1 MPVGLALFAS
11 VTSQVGDG
19 LTRLTEQAFSLPDDL
34 QYRRHGLIF
43 GARLA
48 AKATRLEV
56 TDAVFA
62 RNLRNYAR
70 QCVFHALLL
79 GHVSPDDL
87 RESTD
92 LWSLVTATGTPSAG
106 ASPARMMEFATR
118 QAASG
123 TGATTVDR
131 AIVTC
136 RDAAGQLN
144 AQWTAETSRAG
155 TVFGRRIFPDAR
167 TDALARAEL
176 LAALPAA
183 HDFLIGASRS
193 AADIMRQQ
201 MVLNAVHD
209 AGEQWAAEAG
219 NAAALRAYTEAR
231 AEAQTVSAYRA
242 IGRQAETWVPLL
254 KIVFECLYIGAFPM
268 AVLLMLTP
276 AGTAIFRSYVTGL
289 IWLQSWGPLYAILHR
304 ISMGEAAERMSAAA
318 TMPGGEIGISLV
330 AQAGIR
336 AVSSDVAVMSGYLS
350 MSVPFL
356 AAALAYGL
364 SKATVLATSVL
375 AVGQDAASSAAHEG
389 TTGNISL
396 ASTAAD
402 VHRYAT
408 MEGRQIR
415 TSAHVDAD
423 RHVGY
428 TPGGALFT
436 VTGDG
441 TAVADLSPATSR
453 IPAAGIRMS
462 EAVTTHLETRA
473 AEARSL
479 SHHLSMEAGSARN
492 AAVTDATQLVE
503 RYARDVST
511 GEAYARG
518 VTETESTQAQ
528 ALESHMEKL
537 AETSGLSRSQAL
549 MLTGEAKIGGSWD
562 KIVSLGAGGSATWR
576 GQTIESDDWN
586 RVKDYAE
593 SHQVLDLWSGV
604 MDASRRYSTSTGESE
619 AASLDESLS
628 ANLTRMRSFQ
638 ERASM
643 AHTESESWSEQAA
656 RTESEARAID
666 RDLGQ
671 PFFAWLAERPGADGR
686 PIGEAGA
693 LRLAEVQT
701 PEDVET
707 LHRYAAAFAA
717 ERFPA
722 PAGPDPAEI
731 GGRAEYDAARGELC
745 RPQRARGRR
754 GPRGLARGCASSR
767 PCGRGARAGRGRERR
782 DPRTRGDEGR
792 HDGERG
798 RARGA
803 RRAHARA
810 RPRGTRRRGGRGRQA
825 AGARRHRER
834 AADRRL
840 ARQQA
845 VRHGGKR
852 RARRNRGPSG
862 RGPSGRRSANRG
874 HGRGRGPVS
883 GSGSE
888 ARIVAAGPVV
898 EQAVA
903 ILADPHIRERARPCI
918 PVETFSTC
926 VGGTLVPACAAAPE
940 GGPVAIHETASERG
954 REAGERRPCDGNQP
968 HEPDRLAA
976 RAESDRDG
984 GGGHGQREAAQ
995 HEGALAPGGAARPG
1009 IAGPVFGNTCHGDDL
1024 LCRARPGRGR
1034 LGARSFAPPPAPA
1047 ASPPPG
1053 PAPPPGGAHPK
1064 IPNHRE
1070 GAVRHRRPR
1079 PSRPGHPAMPVHDGP
1094 VHRRRSRRQDDAAYK
1109 PRDAAGTCRAR
1120 PRHPHP
1126 SRRRARRDL
1135 QPGHDRAVEA
1145 R

>member
-1 MPVGLALFAS
+1 MFELFTLGGGTYLVDLLNAVAAITGGGAYLMLAQIAGVAGLAWVLFRTAFGGSWKDNAKWMLLFVAVWGAMIVPKATVRVVDRLDPALAPAVVANVPVGLALFAS

-19 LTRLTEQAFSLPDDL
+19 LTRLTEQAFSLPNDL

-48 AKATRLEV
+48 AKATRLEA

-79 GHVSPDDL
+79 GHVSADDL

-106 ASPARMMEFATR
+106 ASPARMMELATR
-118 QAASG
+118 SG
-123 TGATTVDR
+123 GGTVDR
-131 AIVTC
+131 TIVTC

-155 TVFGRRIFPDAR
+155 TIFGRRIFPDAG

-276 AGTAIFRSYVTGL
+276 AGAAIFRSYVTGL

-304 ISMGEAAERMSAAA
+304 ISMGEAAERMQAAA
-318 TMPGGEIGISLV
+318 AMPGGDIGISLV

-396 ASTAAD
+396 ASTATD
-402 VHRYAT
+402 THRYAT
-408 MEGRQIR
+408 LEGRQIR

-462 EAVTTHLETRA
+462 EAVTTHFETRA
-473 AEARSL
+473 GEARSL
-479 SHHLSMEAGSARN
+479 ARHFSMEAGSARN

-503 RYARDVST
+503 RYSRDVST

-537 AETSGLSRSQAL
+537 AETSGLSKSQAL
-549 MLTGEAKIGGSWD
+549 MLTGEAKIGGSWE
-562 KIVSLGAGGSATWR
+562 KIVSLGAGGAATWR

-593 SHQVLDLWSGV
+593 SHQVLDLWSRV
-604 MDASRRYSTSTGESE
+604 MDASRRYSASTGESE

-643 AHTESESWSEQAA
+643 ARTESESWSEQAA
-656 RTESEARAID
+656 RTDSEARAID

-671 PFFAWLAERPGADGR
+671 VFFAWLAGRPGSDGR

-693 LRLAEVQT
+693 TRLGEVQT

-707 LHRYAAAFAA
+707 LHRYAAAFVA
-717 ERFPA
+717 ERYPA

-731 GGRAEYDAARGELC
+731 GGRAEYDAARESYSDLNAREVGGAREGW
-745 RPQRARGRR
+745 REDVRDRAR
-754 GPRGLARGCASSR
+754 
-767 PCGRGARAGRGRERR
+767 
-782 DPRTRGDEGR
+782 
-792 HDGERG
+792 
-798 RARGA
+798 
-803 RRAHARA
+803 
-810 RPRGTRRRGGRGRQA
+810 A
-825 AGARRHRER
+825 AGAPGPGEVESGAIRER
-834 AADRRL
+834 AATKADMT
-840 ARQQA
+840 
-845 VRHGGKR
+845 V
-852 RARRNRGPSG
+852 
-862 RGPSGRRSANRG
+862 
-874 HGRGRGPVS
+874 
-883 GSGSE
+883 SE
-888 ARIVAAGPVV
+888 AGREARAG
-898 EQAVA
+898 
-903 ILADPHIRERARPCI
+903 LTRERAR
-918 PVETFSTC
+918 EER
-926 VGGTLVPACAAAPE
+926 AA
-940 GGPVAIHETASERG
+940 VAVKAGKPLERG
-954 REAGERRPCDGNQP
+954 ATESLPLIGGWLANKLFGTAENTAPDGTDGPRGAGPRTEGP
-968 HEPDRLAA
+968 AA
-976 RAESDRDG
+976 RDR
-984 GGGHGQREAAQ
+984 
-995 HEGALAPGGAARPG
+995 GAA
-1009 IAGPVFGNTCHGDDL
+1009 
-1024 LCRARPGRGR
+1024 
-1034 LGARSFAPPPAPA
+1034 
-1047 ASPPPG
+1047 
-1053 PAPPPGGAHPK
+1053 
-1064 IPNHRE
+1064 E
-1070 GAVRHRRPR
+1070 G
-1079 PSRPGHPAMPVHDGP
+1079 
-1094 VHRRRSRRQDDAAYK
+1094 
-1109 PRDAAGTCRAR
+1109 
-1120 PRHPHP
+1120 
-1126 SRRRARRDL
+1126 
-1135 QPGHDRAVEA
+1135 EA

>member
-1 MPVGLALFAS
+1 MFELFTLGGGTYLVDLLNAVAAITGGGAYILLAQLAGVAGLAWVLFRTAFGGSWKDNAKWVLLFVAVWGAMIVPKATVRVVDRLDPALAPAVVANVPVGLALFAS

-19 LTRLTEQAFSLPDDL
+19 LTRLTEQAFTLPDDL
-34 QYRRHGLIF
+34 AYRRHGLIF

-79 GHVSPDDL
+79 GHVSADDL

-106 ASPARMMEFATR
+106 ASPARMMEFAAR
-118 QAASG
+118 QPASG
-123 TGATTVDR
+123 TGATPIDRTV
-131 AIVTC
+131 VTC
-136 RDAAGQLN
+136 RDAAGRLN
-144 AQWTAETSRAG
+144 AQWTAEMNRAG

-254 KIVFECLYIGAFPM
+254 RIVFECLYIGAFPM

-276 AGTAIFRSYVTGL
+276 AGTAIFRSWVTGL

-318 TMPGGEIGISLV
+318 MMPGGDIGISLV

-336 AVSSDVAVMSGYLS
+336 AVASDVAVMSGYLS

-396 ASTAAD
+396 ASTSTD

-408 MEGRQIR
+408 LEGRQIR

-441 TAVADLSPATSR
+441 TAVADVSTATSR
-453 IPAAGIRMS
+453 IPAAGIRFSDTLASAWESRAAHASGLSRHWSS
-462 EAVTTHLETRA
+462 EAGI
-473 AEARSL
+473 S
-479 SHHLSMEAGSARN
+479 RN
-492 AAVTDATQLVE
+492 AAVTDATQLME
-503 RYARDVST
+503 RYAHDVST
-511 GEAYARG
+511 GEAWARG
-518 VTETESTQAQ
+518 VTESESAQAQ

-537 AETSGLSRSQAL
+537 AETAGIGKDQA
-549 MLTGEAKIGGSWD
+549 MTLTGEASIGGGWE
-562 KIVSLGAGGSATWR
+562 KVVTLGAEGSATWR
-576 GQTIESDDWN
+576 GQTIESDEWS
-586 RVKDYAE
+586 RAKDYARE
-593 SHQVLDLWSGV
+593 HQLTDLWSRV
-604 MDASRRYSTSTGESE
+604 SEASRRWSTQSADSE

-628 ANLTRMRSFQ
+628 ANLTRMRSFS
-638 ERASM
+638 ERASV
-643 AHTESESWSEQAA
+643 ARQESESLTEQAA
-656 RTESEARAID
+656 RVRSEAQAID
-666 RDLGQ
+666 RELGQ

-693 LRLAEVQT
+693 MRLGEVQT
-701 PEDVET
+701 PEDVEV
-707 LHRYAAAFAA
+707 LHRYAATFVA
-717 ERFPA
+717 EKFPA
-722 PAGPDPAEI
+722 PAAPDPAPV
-731 GGRAEYDAARGELC
+731 GGAAEYAADRDEF
-745 RPQRARGRR
+745 
-754 GPRGLARGCASSR
+754 
-767 PCGRGARAGRGRERR
+767 AGTQTRKIHEAHAGWGQDVRE
-782 DPRTRGDEGR
+782 
-792 HDGERG
+792 
-798 RARGA
+798 
-803 RRAHARA
+803 RAHA
-810 RPRGTRRRGGRGRQA
+810 
-825 AGARRHRER
+825 AGAPEPGDVER
-834 AADRRL
+834 GA
-840 ARQQA
+840 
-845 VRHGGKR
+845 
-852 RARRNRGPSG
+852 
-862 RGPSGRRSANRG
+862 
-874 HGRGRGPVS
+874 
-883 GSGSE
+883 
-888 ARIVAAGPVV
+888 
-898 EQAVA
+898 
-903 ILADPHIRERARPCI
+903 IRERSKTKADMT
-918 PVETFSTC
+918 V
-926 VGGTLVPACAAAPE
+926 
-940 GGPVAIHETASERG
+940 SEAG
-954 REAGERRPCDGNQP
+954 REALTEFTQDKASEGRAGVAVETAKPFEHHATENLPLIGGWLAGKLFGTAENAAPDGTEGQRTEDPPARPEPRGER
-968 HEPDRLAA
+968 
-976 RAESDRDG
+976 
-984 GGGHGQREAAQ
+984 
-995 HEGALAPGGAARPG
+995 
-1009 IAGPVFGNTCHGDDL
+1009 
-1024 LCRARPGRGR
+1024 
-1034 LGARSFAPPPAPA
+1034 
-1047 ASPPPG
+1047 SP
-1053 PAPPPGGAHPK
+1053 
-1064 IPNHRE
+1064 
-1070 GAVRHRRPR
+1070 
-1079 PSRPGHPAMPVHDGP
+1079 
-1094 VHRRRSRRQDDAAYK
+1094 
-1109 PRDAAGTCRAR
+1109 
-1120 PRHPHP
+1120 
-1126 SRRRARRDL
+1126 
-1135 QPGHDRAVEA
+1135 
-1145 R
+1145 